1 MATATEGKEMTTDT
15 AARYAV
21 NYGGKYALAPVG
33 SVRCECGNVVLPDS
47 DGLLPVHVDYRTIDR
62 SRFTWCEHSRQ
73 DRWITA
79 SE

>member
-1 MATATEGKEMTTDT
+1 MTTTAATE
-15 AARYAV
+15 RYAV
-21 NYGGKYALAPVG
+21 NYGSKYALAPVG
-33 SVRCECGNVVLPDS
+33 SVKCGCGNVVLPDS